1 MRFKGFSPKQK
12 LVLTWW
18 MPGGRFADLEG
29 IICDGAVRS
38 GKTLSMGL
46 GFFLWSMAQFDGRR
60 FGVCGKTIASVR
72 RNVLAELLPRLE
84 AMGFRA
90 REKRSENRLELRFG
104 GHTNEYYLFGGR
116 DELLGYGFFALLRR
130 EDGVHYLFDYLAIVP
145 ERRDSGIGTEFLLRL
160 PREIPDAASILGE
173 VENPDLESDPA
184 EQAVKQRRLQF
195 YLRSGIQET
204 GVLSRLFGV
213 DYRVMEFPVCRQH
226 SPEEIQALYRDFYR
240 SFLPKP
246 VFDRMVRVEL
256 AP

>member
-1 MRFKGFSPKQK
+1 MMIRDLSLQEMKQ
-12 LVLTWW
+12 
-18 MPGGRFADLEG
+18 
-29 IICDGAVRS
+29 IH
-38 GKTLSMGL
+38 KTCMKRDFPANELRPFQSIQALYAQSRYRGL
-46 GFFLWSMAQFDGRR
+46 G
-60 FGVCGKTIASVR
+60 
-72 RNVLAELLPRLE
+72 
-84 AMGFRA
+84 
-90 REKRSENRLELRFG
+90 
-104 GHTNEYYLFGGR
+104 LFGGR

-184 EQAVKQRRLQF
+184 ERAIKLRRLQF